1 MNKSAYLPKMDSS
14 ETESYSIGETTR
26 TSANV
31 DPVNKTSQTT
41 GESVPI
47 FTDTFDN
54 FLILAERV
62 LQYDTSGELIMS
74 TSGQTNAIQ
83 TGFNRYR
90 TIYNK
95 TKESPKHLDKFREIY
110 NQCRPQIVKMD
121 LDDFMNW
128 FSEKA
133 SFTIVPTPKSRSK
146 LHLTIIFR
154 NCCRIATHIAD
165 EAEKHPDKADR
176 LYNDPAAVYP
186 EYFILYLL
194 RIFYHVTDEIDRHKL
209 INPRL
214 KELEKNLGLSK
225 DEDPVI
231 GDSFSELMSA
241 AGEIASDL
249 GFDIPKGGMGV
260 NNNELRQA
268 LNQITKD
275 GSTKDTVKQFFQGLD
290 LKNTK
295 DFPSVI
301 SKVLNKMQETA
312 NEVPEPVRQSMNATA
327 DDDTGIVLPA
337 QQ

>member
-1 MNKSAYLPKMDSS
+1 MNKSAYLPEMDSS
-14 ETESYSIGETTR
+14 KSNSFDDVETTQSSTN
-26 TSANV
+26 TSHKN
-31 DPVNKTSQTT
+31 NISQTSE
-41 GESVPI
+41 ESIPT

-74 TSGQTNAIQ
+74 TSGQTNAVQ

-95 TKESPKHLDKFREIY
+95 TKASPKHIDKFRDMY
-110 NQCRPQIVKMD
+110 NKCRPHFVKMD
-121 LDDFMNW
+121 LDEFMNW

-133 SFTIVPTPKSRSK
+133 SFVIVPAPTSRSK

-154 NCCRIATHIAD
+154 NCCRIATYIAD
-165 EAEKHPDKADR
+165 QAEKYPEKADK
-176 LYNDPAAVYP
+176 LFNDPAAVYP
-186 EYFILYLL
+186 EYFMLYLL
-194 RIFYHVTDEIDRHKL
+194 RIFYHVTDEIDRHKV

-225 DEDPVI
+225 DQDPVI

-260 NNNELRQA
+260 NNGELRQA

-301 SKVLNKMQETA
+301 SKVLNKMQENA
-312 NEVPEPVRQSMNATA
+312 SEIPEPVKQSMDATA
-327 DDDTGIVLPA
+327 DDDEGITLPA